1 MKDSL
6 MGYISII
13 TGVIGGLGL
22 FIYGMHLL
30 SDSLK
35 KLSLNYL
42 KAILEK
48 MTSNRV
54 KGLLAGIFV
63 TSTIQSSSATSVLLI
78 GFLNAGLLSLAAALP
93 VIIGANIGTTITAQ
107 LIAFKLTKSALIFI
121 FIGAL
126 VSLFAKK
133 DRNKNKGLALL
144 GFGILFLGLS
154 TMSSAVRP
162 LAGNDAV
169 IGLFVNFGKQ
179 PALGI
184 LTGVI
189 VTVLLQSSSTTI
201 GMVIA
206 LATAG
211 LLDLPSSIYLILGDN
226 IGTCITAIIASI
238 GSRLA
243 SKRLATGHL
252 FFNVIGT
259 LIVLPFVPLYLHY
272 IPMTSTDIARQIANT
287 HTIFNIINAVIFIA
301 FVPLFAKLL
310 EKIVP
315 GEDYERKEV
324 RYLDTNLLSAPD
336 LAIQA
341 AVKELG
347 VMISICMEMLD
358 KAGRCV
364 VSYNHKLRNE
374 ISVDE
379 DSVDEMQKNITE
391 YLIEIT
397 KTELTEKNSRL
408 IPAILHSVNDVE
420 RVADYCEDI
429 VKLARRVYENDLTF
443 SNHATD
449 ELNKLLEKT
458 HTLMRHTKRAVEN
471 DDHRA
476 AGITLNIESE
486 IKSLIMEYR
495 LEHIQRLKE
504 NVCFVDSGLVYSD
517 ILSHIERLNAHLCNV
532 TKGVLHIGKR

>member
-1 MKDSL
+1 MD
-6 MGYISII
+6 YISTI

-22 FIYGMHLL
+22 FIYGMYLL

-35 KLSLNYL
+35 KLSLSYL
-42 KAILEK
+42 KAILER
-48 MTSNRV
+48 MTSNRI
-54 KGLLAGIFV
+54 KSLLAGVFV
-63 TSTIQSSSATSVLLI
+63 TSIIQSSSATSVLLI

-93 VIIGANIGTTITAQ
+93 VIFGANIGTTITAQ
-107 LIAFKLTKSALIFI
+107 LIAFKLTKSALIFV
-121 FIGAL
+121 FIGAM

-154 TMSSAVRP
+154 TMSSAVKP
-162 LAGNDAV
+162 LAGNDA
-169 IGLFVNFGKQ
+169 IINLFIKFGEK

-189 VTVLLQSSSTTI
+189 VTVILQSSSTTV

-238 GSRLA
+238 GGKLASRRLA
-243 SKRLATGHL
+243 MGHL
-252 FFNVIGT
+252 LFNVIGT

-272 IPMTSTDIARQIANT
+272 SPILSSDIARQIANT
-287 HTIFNIINAVIFIA
+287 HTIFNIINAAIFVA

-315 GEDYERKEV
+315 GEDYEKKEMK
-324 RYLDTNLLSAPD
+324 YLDRNLLSAPD

-347 VMISICMEMLD
+347 VMIGICMEMLD
-358 KAGRCV
+358 KAVRCV
-364 VSYNHKLRNE
+364 VSYDHKLRNE

-379 DSVDEMQKNITE
+379 DSVDEMQKSITE
-391 YLIEIT
+391 YLVEIT
-397 KTELTEKNSRL
+397 KTGLTEKNSRL

-449 ELNKLLEKT
+449 ELKRLFKKT
-458 HTLMRHTKRAVEN
+458 YTLMRHTKKAVEN
-471 DDHRA
+471 DDHKA
-476 AGITLNIESE
+476 ANITLNIESE
-486 IKSLIMEYR
+486 IRSLIAEYR

-504 NVCFVDSGLVYSD
+504 DICFVNSGLVYSD
-517 ILSHIERLNAHLCNV
+517 ILSHIERLNAHLCNI
-532 TKGVLHIGKR
+532 TKGILHIGKR